1 MPNHFTS
8 GNFLIPASSS
18 FESWAVIA
26 CDQYTSDP
34 EYWQNVRRNVAGAP
48 STLHMI
54 IPEAEL
60 HMSGN
65 DVTQKVCD
73 TMDTYLNSGVFKE
86 YPNAY
91 VYVERTLL
99 DGSVRQGIV
108 GMVDLDTY
116 DYDPKENTRIFATEQ
131 TVLQRVPPRVAV
143 RREASLEF
151 SHVVMFCDDPE
162 MTLIEAVG
170 SKKSQLPL
178 IYDFDLMAG
187 GGHLS
192 GWLLDGKAAE
202 VFEKAVSVYEANHA
216 YLVGDGNHSLVTA
229 KLCYEEFKKKNPV
242 ETWAASPAC
251 YAMVELENIHSDAM
265 AFEPIYRVVT
275 CADPNKLVSDLQV
288 LDSVSGVPVTWI
300 IGEKEGVVRI
310 PVEEGKLPIE
320 ALQVFLDGWVAD
332 NRAEIDYIHGED
344 STRDLAKRDGN
355 VGLLVPDLGKQILF
369 PYVLSG
375 KVMPRKN
382 FSIGHAAEKRYYLE
396 GRKNK

>member
-8 GNFLIPASSS
+8 GNILIPATDS
-18 FESWAVIA
+18 FEKWAVIA

-34 EYWQNVRRNVAGAP
+34 VYWKNVRQDVADAP

-60 HMSGN
+60 HISGAE
-65 DVTQKVCD
+65 VTRKVCD
-73 TMDTYLNSGVFKE
+73 TMDSYLNTGIFKE

-99 DGSVRQGIV
+99 DGSVRQGIIGV
-108 GMVDLDTY
+108 VDLDTY

-170 SKKSQLPL
+170 KNKTQLPL
-178 IYDFDLMAG
+178 LYDFELMAG

-192 GWLLDGKAAE
+192 GWLLAGEAAE
-202 VFEKAVSVYEANHA
+202 TFEAAVSAYESERA

-229 KLCYEEFKKKNPV
+229 KLCYEEFKEKNPA
-242 ETWAASPAC
+242 EAWNSTPAR

-275 CADPNKLVSDLQV
+275 CADPQKLVSDMQI
-288 LDSVSGVPVTWI
+288 LDCSNGEPVTWI
-300 IGEKEGVVRI
+300 IGNNEGTVRI

-320 ALQVFLDGWVAD
+320 ALQAFLDTWIVD
-332 NRAEIDYIHGED
+332 NHAEIDYIHGD
-344 STRDLAKRDGN
+344 DATRELAMLDGN

-375 KVMPRKN
+375 KVMPRKT

-396 GRKNK
+396 GRRIK